1 MKKLIFF
8 VIFLPLFSFSQTFFV
23 EKTDS
28 KKAGVPVKIKVE
40 ETINFIIKG
49 KLAELGKEV
58 TNEKN
63 ESDYIVKPVLI
74 RKSGYAKS
82 AKGYIAFIKTDS
94 GKEVLRSQVDKG
106 MRILTQGMKNP
117 FVLCFDRII
126 TKQFPGLLPL
136 LRLSK
141 EEELKRSKNEP
152 QEITKENAANELK
165 KLKELLDAGIL
176 SQEEYDKKVAK
187 ENAANELKKLKELLD
202 VGILSQE
209 EYDKKAESLKKIL
222 LGN

>member
-1 MKKLIFF
+1 MKKLIFC

-28 KKAGVPVKIKVE
+28 QKAGVPVKIKVE

-49 KLAELGKEV
+49 KLTELGKEV

-94 GKEVLRSQVDKG
+94 DKEVLRSQVDKG

-136 LRLSK
+136 IENLRLSK
-141 EEELKRSKNEP
+141 AEEEHKSSRNEP
-152 QEITKENAANELK
+152 QGMTKENAANELK

-176 SQEEYDKKVAK
+176 SQEEYDKK
-187 ENAANELKKLKELLD
+187 
-202 VGILSQE
+202 
-209 EYDKKAESLKKIL
+209 AESLKKII

>member
-165 KLKELLDAGIL
+165 KLKELLD
-176 SQEEYDKKVAK
+176 
-187 ENAANELKKLKELLD
+187 